1 MLTRLQD
8 APEYQLAQGE
18 PDVRG
23 WKVFDA
29 NCSSLGTIDNL
40 ILDTDANEIRYLS
53 VTGDGSKRMVP
64 VGMVDID
71 AADRQ
76 VLLKSNAQFDAFPT
90 DTGEPLTA
98 ERERQYYTTFIPETE
113 SRDMTY
119 QRPEFK
125 HESDHLMLIEERL
138 RIGKRQEK
146 VGEAVARKRIEEHPV
161 EEQVQLRREHVEIER
176 RAVNKPLSQTE
187 YATFKGNAFQEGQEI
202 HVPLMAEE
210 AVVSK
215 EPFVKEEI
223 ILRKTEDVRT
233 ETVRDSVR
241 EEVVEFTGTE
251 PEGRG
256 MTEDTSRTDVTGTT
270 DVGRRRS
277 HKEGLGEKIKRNL
290 GMD

>member
-8 APEYQLAQGE
+8 APDYQLAEGE

-29 NCSSLGTIDNL
+29 NCRSLGSIDNL
-40 ILDTDANEIRYLS
+40 ILDTEADEIRYLS
-53 VTGDGSKRMVP
+53 VTGDGQKRMVP
-64 VGMVDID
+64 VGMVDI
-71 AADRQ
+71 ATTDRQ
-76 VLLKSNAQFDAFPT
+76 VLLKSNANFDSFPT
-90 DTGEPLTA
+90 DTGGPITI
-98 ERERQYYTTFIPETE
+98 ERERQYYSTFIPEAETKGM
-113 SRDMTY
+113 SY

-125 HESDHLMLIEERL
+125 HESDHLTLLEERL

-146 VGEAVARKRIEEHPV
+146 RGEAVARKRVEQHPV

-176 RAVNKPLSQTE
+176 RAINKPLAQTDF
-187 YATFKGNAFQEGQEI
+187 ASTKGNAFQEGEEI

-223 ILRKTEDVRT
+223 ILRKTADMRT
-233 ETVRDSVR
+233 ETIRENVR

-251 PEGRG
+251 PEGRSRG
-256 MTEDTSRTDVTGTT
+256 EGAMTEETDLT
-270 DVGRRRS
+270 RRRE
-277 HKEGLGEKIKRNL
+277 HKPGLGEKIKRNL